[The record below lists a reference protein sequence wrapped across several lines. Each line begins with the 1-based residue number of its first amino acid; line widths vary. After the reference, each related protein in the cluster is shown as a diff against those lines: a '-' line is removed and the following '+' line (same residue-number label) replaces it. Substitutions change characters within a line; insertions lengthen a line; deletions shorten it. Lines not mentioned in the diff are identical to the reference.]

1 MNIQFKKGVLE
12 LCVLSLLSE
21 GDRYGYELAEAFSH
35 SIDISDGTI
44 YPILR
49 RLNLD
54 GYVTTYLKESTE
66 GPPRKYYALTK
77 SGRQFK
83 LNLVQEWLSFVSEV
97 NILIGENGNNKTQDE
112 VKFDEE
118 DIKSKAKGF
127 VVDIKGGGDFNE

>member
-49 RLNLD
+49 RLNQD

-83 LNLVQEWLSFVSEV
+83 LNLVEEWLSFVNEV
-97 NILIGENGNNKTQDE
+97 NKLIGEKENGKPLDE
-112 VKFDEE
+112 K
-118 DIKSKAKGF
+118 IKEVEINSPKAKDF
-127 VVDIKGGGDFNE
+127 VVEIQEGGDFHE